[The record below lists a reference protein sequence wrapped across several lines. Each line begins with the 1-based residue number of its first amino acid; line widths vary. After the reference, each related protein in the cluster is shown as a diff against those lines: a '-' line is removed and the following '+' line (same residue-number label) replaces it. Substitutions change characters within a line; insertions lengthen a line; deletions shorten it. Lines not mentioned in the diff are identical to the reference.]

1 MAAAACDNLEVV
13 LKMLS
18 LVEDLSRKSVLVSQT
33 LAHAAKHGS
42 HGVCEGIVE
51 MWPKHNLSA
60 ALFCSAQVCKGVV
73 SLFLTFVVLV
83 ILSRTCKIQ
92 QMFRPTLSQH

>member
-60 ALFCSAQVCKGVV
+60 ALFCSAQVRKCVV
-73 SLFLTFVVLV
+73 SLLLTFVVLV
-83 ILSRTCKIQ
+83 ILSRSCKI
-92 QMFRPTLSQH
+92 R